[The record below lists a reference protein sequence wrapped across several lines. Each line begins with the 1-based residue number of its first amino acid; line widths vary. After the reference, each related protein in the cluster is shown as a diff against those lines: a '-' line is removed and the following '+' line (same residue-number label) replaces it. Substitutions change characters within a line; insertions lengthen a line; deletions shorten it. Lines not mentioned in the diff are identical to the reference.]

1 MDGYPVALELQGLY
15 RKFGSLVAVDH
26 LDLTL
31 YKGEFFTLLGASGC
45 GKTTIMRLIA
55 GFDQPDGGRVRLNG
69 VDVTHLPPQR
79 RNVHTMF
86 QQYALF
92 PHLNIWD
99 NVAFGPRAQGQDRAE
114 IRRRVGEMLEII
126 GLSEKAQF
134 LPKDLSGGQRQRVA
148 LARALVNTPTLLLLD
163 EPLGALDSSMRRG
176 LQLELKRIQ
185 REVGITFL
193 MVSHDQDEAFSMSD
207 RLVVLNA
214 GRIEQI
220 GTPREIYERSSTSY
234 VAGFVGQANLIPMPD
249 GAIGMVRPER
259 IRLSTTSPN
268 SEEEGWQGHLSAVF
282 YQGSEWRLELT
293 RADGKTLSIL
303 VNAAD
308 VLNTPSL
315 GDSYWAI
322 WSRVDVHA
330 LADRVGAS

>member
-1 MDGYPVALELQGLY
+1 MDGSPVALELQGLY

>member
-1 MDGYPVALELQGLY
+1 MDGSPVALELQGLY

-214 GRIEQI
+214 GRIEQM

-330 LADRVGAS
+330 LDDRVGAS

>member
-1 MDGYPVALELQGLY
+1 MDGSPVVLELQGLY
-15 RKFGSLVAVDH
+15 RRFGSLVAVDH

-69 VDVTHLPPQR
+69 IDVTRLPPQR

-92 PHLNIWD
+92 PHLSIWD

-114 IRRRVGEMLEII
+114 IKRRVGEMLEII
-126 GLSEKAQF
+126 GLSDKARS

-148 LARALVNTPTLLLLD
+148 LARALVNTPALLLLD

-220 GTPREIYERSSTSY
+220 GTPKEIYERSSTSY
-234 VAGFVGQANLIPMPD
+234 VAGFVGQANLLPRPD
-249 GAIGMVRPER
+249 GSLGMVRPER
-259 IRLSTTSPN
+259 IRLSAAPPN
-268 SEEEGWQGHLSAVF
+268 QHEEGWQGHLSAVF

-293 RADGKTLSIL
+293 RSDGQTLSIL
-303 VNAAD
+303 VNAAET
-308 VLNTPSL
+308 LSTPTL
-315 GDSYWAI
+315 GESYWAI
-322 WSRVDVHA
+322 WKRADVHA
-330 LADRVGAS
+330 LADRGSAS

>member
-1 MDGYPVALELQGLY
+1 
-15 RKFGSLVAVDH
+15 
-26 LDLTL
+26 
-31 YKGEFFTLLGASGC
+31 
-45 GKTTIMRLIA
+45 
-55 GFDQPDGGRVRLNG
+55 
-69 VDVTHLPPQR
+69 
-79 RNVHTMF
+79 MF

-308 VLNTPSL
+308 ALNTPSL

-330 LADRVGAS
+330 LDDRVGAS